1 MSPMLHCIKHSMEDI
16 VHYRCIRTTCY
27 TYLHLHLH
35 SLVISTSYNSSLYF
49 RETEICMA
57 FFRCM
62 QQIST
67 CDQFLAKFCGTT
79 LANVCKRSSG
89 WIRYDN
95 HIHITQPSAKYMYL
109 ILNRIYDSAL
119 GCVIWIWLSTSGY
132 AMVVHGRPKTPKIQV
147 LGVTQPP
154 GVAESI

>member
-16 VHYRCIRTTCY
+16 VHYRCIGTTCY

-89 WIRYDN
+89 WIRYHN
-95 HIHITQPSAKYMYL
+95 HIHITQPSAYL
-109 ILNRIYDSAL
+109 QCSCPLTVLPIVCHSLF
-119 GCVIWIWLSTSGY
+119 TSVSSVFCY
-132 AMVVHGRPKTPKIQV
+132 RCFR
-147 LGVTQPP
+147 
-154 GVAESI
+154 